1 MTDARARLPRDARV
15 VRGETN
21 LEVLRRTNH
30 QALDRPFSVARHA
43 GANAAAALPGSDAP
57 RRPRPP
63 GVHDHLVLTF
73 CTRGTVEVE
82 QQGNWSMTAG
92 DALLI
97 PAGTRHRLVETRASE
112 QWMLAAWPSH
122 LVAEGAG
129 ELLAPFDRVR
139 AGAAAVVGVPAP
151 RRAFLVSL
159 FQELEGEVARRGAGT
174 SAAQR
179 SLMTLILTEI
189 ARASIAAPEEDGAAP
204 FSPDRALDGSVVAEA
219 LRFIERRCLE
229 PISLRDVAEAVR
241 RSPAHVTTLVRRA
254 TGRPVQAWIIA
265 GRLAEARHRLRQTD
279 ERVDI
284 IAERVGYADAT
295 HFIRLFRRAHGVTPA
310 AWRTRAASTT

>member
-1 MTDARARLPRDARV
+1 MV
-15 VRGETN
+15 ETK
-21 LEVLRRTNH
+21 LVGLLHTNH
-30 QALDRPFSVARHA
+30 ALDRPFFVARQSGEHSA
-43 GANAAAALPGSDAP
+43 PSSPRSGFDARGGRRAA
-57 RRPRPP
+57 
-63 GVHDHLVLTF
+63 GVHEHLVLAF
-73 CTRGTVEVE
+73 CTGGTVDVE
-82 QQGNWSMTAG
+82 QQGAWSMTAG

-97 PAGTRHRLVETRASE
+97 PAGTPHRLVDQSASE
-112 QWMLAAWPSH
+112 RWMLSAWPSH
-122 LVAEGAG
+122 LVAEGAA

-139 AGAAAVVGVPAP
+139 AGAAAVVGIPPP
-151 RRAFLVSL
+151 RRAFLASL
-159 FQELEGEVARRGAGT
+159 FEELEGEVARRGAGT

-189 ARASIAAPEEDGAAP
+189 ARASVAAPEDARGAG
-204 FSPDRALDGSVVAEA
+204 ALEGSVVADA

-229 PISLRDVAEAVR
+229 PISLRDVAVAVR

-265 GRLAEARHRLRQTD
+265 GRLAEARRRLRQTD

-295 HFIRLFRRAHGVTPA
+295 HFIRLFRRAHGLTPA
-310 AWRTRAASTT
+310 AWRARGARDSASAP